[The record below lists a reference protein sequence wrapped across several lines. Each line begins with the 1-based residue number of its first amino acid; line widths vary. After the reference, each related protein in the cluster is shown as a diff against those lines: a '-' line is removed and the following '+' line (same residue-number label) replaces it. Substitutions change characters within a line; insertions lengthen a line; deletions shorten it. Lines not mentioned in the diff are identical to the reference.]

1 MSILE
6 ADRTIIF
13 APPQGSA
20 RAPRGSL
27 ATLWLMCVA
36 VRDSLFAYRRYEHLT
51 SQGTPHRAA
60 ITRAL
65 GASAPR
71 DA

>member
-1 MSILE
+1 V
-6 ADRTIIF
+6 
-13 APPQGSA
+13 PG
-20 RAPRGSL
+20 RGL

-36 VRDSLFAYRRYEHLT
+36 VRDSLFAYRRYEYLT
-51 SQGTPHRAA
+51 SKGTPHRAA

-65 GASAPR
+65 GADSPR